1 VPETEPSGPAGLR
14 LDPGTGRE
22 FPYYAQWESPE
33 LVARF
38 LDGSLGSEQDPRWRD
53 SGARSAAEYA
63 YWARKTCGL
72 ACLKMILAAWG
83 APVPPTM
90 RLVERALAW
99 RAYVPL
105 PGTDR
110 VRGLIYRPFA
120 DWVAAEHQIAVEVA
134 PELPA
139 ADLAGRLGPGTV
151 AIASVHPWIRW
162 PARTPPER
170 GGHLVLVTG
179 SGAGQLT
186 LNNPSGLPGH
196 SQQGARVTMADF
208 GRFYA
213 GRGMLVTVPGG

>member
-1 VPETEPSGPAGLR
+1 VTGRRVARGS
-14 LDPGTGRE
+14 PGTAQD
-22 FPYYAQWESPE
+22 FPYYSQWESPG

-38 LDGSLGSEQDPRWRD
+38 LDGSLASEEDPCWRA

-63 YWARKTCGL
+63 YWARRVCGL
-72 ACLKMILAAWG
+72 ACLKMVLAARG

-110 VRGLIYRPFA
+110 VQGLIYRPFA
-120 DWVAAEHQIAVEVA
+120 DWVAAEHRITVEVA
-134 PELPA
+134 PDLPA
-139 ADLAGRLGPGTV
+139 TELAARLGPGTV

-179 SGAGQLT
+179 AAAGELT

-196 SQQGARVTMADF
+196 SQQGARVGITDF

-213 GRGMLVTVPGG
+213 GRGMLVTVPVS